1 MLIDSIADEVLE
13 TPKSK
18 EEKVQEIENRKKKL
32 KNKYLNAKRKLD
44 IQERSL
50 QD

>member
-18 EEKVQEIENRKKKL
+18 EEKIQEIETRKKKL
-32 KNKYLNAKRKLD
+32 KKQYLNAKRKLD
-44 IQERSL
+44 IQERNL
-50 QD
+50 LD